1 MAWSSS
7 SPATPLYACQAIA
20 GSTWHGGQ
28 SPRLLHAML
37 QLVHSLCLD
46 NPSLPFSGWLGSYDL
61 ANILSSAFLIVT
73 FSLSLP
79 LENWVF
85 SFVISYTP
93 CTSLVKQ
100 LSQSHFLTNLSMH
113 DMPGNYKL
121 LEEYLYRQLPSC
133 QLEFKQSVQSI
144 SEGINFRISKCRNGS
159 RVL

>member
-7 SPATPLYACQAIA
+7 RPATPLYDCQTIA
-20 GSTWHGGQ
+20 ESTWHGGQ
-28 SPRLLHAML
+28 SPRLLDAML

-46 NPSLPFSGWLGSYDL
+46 NPSLPFAWWLGSYDL
-61 ANILSSAFLIVT
+61 TNILPSAILIVM

-100 LSQSHFLTNLSMH
+100 LSQSHFITNLSMH

-121 LEEYLYRQLPSC
+121 LEEYLYRQFPSC
-133 QLEFKQSVQSI
+133 QLKLI
-144 SEGINFRISKCRNGS
+144 
-159 RVL
+159 

>member
-7 SPATPLYACQAIA
+7 SPATPLYDGQAVA

-61 ANILSSAFLIVT
+61 ANVLSSAFLIVM

-93 CTSLVKQ
+93 CTSLVRQ

-113 DMPGNYKL
+113 DMPGNYKP

-133 QLEFKQSVQSI
+133 QLKLI
-144 SEGINFRISKCRNGS
+144 
-159 RVL
+159 